1 MDDWEGLL
9 LLTIEFKDSWI
20 GETFYEQLRHSLSIL
35 TGQCY
40 ERIQVQHHNTEKRFF
55 LSIDGFSKG
64 DQEAEQAITSVL
76 TNTTVTIYFTKWMK
90 KYLQETFYY
99 DDEQEIQAIMET
111 AKTMFFP
118 SLSYQGEM
126 VTISLMQWQQEIHN
140 KIAPFIEENISFSFD
155 SFLSFRLQT
164 SKEQILD
171 LVEKAID
178 EYRMEMDYQMMLQ
191 KCRDFLSN
199 QKPRVETV
207 YVSMKATIQFFD
219 KDRQEISFEQVCR
232 WLEAVTPFEQY
243 LPIHERMIGPLVS
256 MAPKKILI
264 ESKECNDDLY
274 HTLRNIF
281 EERIELI
288 DTDSVDQCN
297 RKLNRSKF

>member
-1 MDDWEGLL
+1 M
-9 LLTIEFKDSWI
+9 LTIEFKDSYI

-40 ERIQVQHHNTEKRFF
+40 ERIQVQHHSTEKSIF

-64 DQEAEQAITSVL
+64 NKEAEQVIKSIL
-76 TNTTVTIYFTKWMK
+76 TNTTVTIFFTKWMRE
-90 KYLQETFYY
+90 YLEETFYY

-111 AKTMFFP
+111 AKTLFFP
-118 SLSYQGEM
+118 SLSYKSEM
-126 VTISLMQWQQEIHN
+126 VTISFMEWQQEIHN
-140 KIAPFIEENISFSFD
+140 KIAPFIDESISFSFD
-155 SFLSFRLQT
+155 SFLAFRLQT
-164 SKEQILD
+164 CKEQILY

-191 KCRDFLSN
+191 KCRDFLN
-199 QKPRVETV
+199 HQEPRVEKV
-207 YVSMKATIQFFD
+207 YVSMRDTIQFYDED
-219 KDRQEISFEQVCR
+219 KQKISFEQVCR
-232 WLEAVTPFEQY
+232 WLQADTPFEKY

-256 MAPKKILI
+256 MAPKKIVI

-274 HTLRNIF
+274 HTLKNIF

-288 DTDSVDQCN
+288 DTDSVDYLN
-297 RKLNRSKF
+297 RKLNRS